1 MMPIIDEFAREASG
15 KVRVSKVNIDANPAL
30 ASRFNIMSVPFIFI
44 FDGGRMKTS
53 LPGALQKHDL
63 MIKMAPYL

>member
-1 MMPIIDEFAREASG
+1 MAPIIDEFAREAKG

-30 ASRFNIMSVPFIFI
+30 VSRFNIMSVPFIFI
-44 FDGGRMKTS
+44 FDGGQMKTS
-53 LPGALQKHDL
+53 QPGAVQKHDL